1 MIRSKVGVDTGS
13 LQVPLTLILKVPP
26 FDGVVVLRMQ
36 TPSQRLEEPGCAGDV
51 VPPAAA
57 GLAVSA
63 MQARRVLA
71 MEGIELFGKCWL
83 VLQRRSGISRA
94 RLTRS
99 KDRGATC
106 AVNEE

>member
-63 MQARRVLA
+63 MQAKRVLA
-71 MEGIELFGKCWL
+71 MEGIELLGDGRHRKFGAAGEL
-83 VLQRRSGISRA
+83 H
-94 RLTRS
+94 
-99 KDRGATC
+99 GATC
-106 AVNEE
+106 EKGQKRWQKLSVT